1 MEPIFSKHSET
12 ELKETVTSEIIIPKD
27 QLLGQ
32 KNYIVAQ
39 ITQLQGQLAEID
51 AKLAKCEEL
60 CIKTAVEVQEEAKA
74 VEESLPTKE
83 VPVVE
88 TPIEA
93 V

>member
-12 ELKETVTSEIIIPKD
+12 ELKETVTSEIIIPKG

-39 ITQLQGQLAEID
+39 ITQLQGQLVEVD

-60 CIKTAVEVQEEAKA
+60 CIKTVDEAKEEAKA
-74 VEESLPTKE
+74 IEASLPSKE